1 MGSASR
7 VSQEG
12 QRTLRAFGY
21 EWSADSRTWVN
32 RAAGRAIGEETLLAW
47 SLDELRAWL
56 TQGASKQK

>member
-1 MGSASR
+1 MASASR

-32 RAAGRAIGEETLLAW
+32 RAAGSAIGEETVLAW

-56 TQGASKQK
+56 TKRAHERH